1 MTTTAN
7 ARIETRRDDLE
18 PVIDDWSGW
27 MISGRVKSHV
37 SDSAYET
44 AARTPAQGIQDGID
58 AERLGYRRVYISE
71 RLNLKEAGAF
81 LGGIAAK
88 TSRLEV
94 GTAMATPG
102 YHHPLH
108 AAALGATMHA
118 CYGPRFI
125 LGVGKGSDTW
135 LTGTGML
142 EASYR
147 ALIDYVDIIRRL
159 WRGETVNYDGPA
171 GRYADM
177 DMQDV
182 YEGPAPQIWYGC
194 FGLTRAAQTAAAAF
208 DGVFLHPMFTPEAT
222 RGAVTRMREAC
233 ERIGRDPAS
242 LRIVQPIVTAPDLS
256 DYETRALTH
265 ARAVTYFQIP
275 GYGEALVQ
283 ANGWDPKIIDKIRSH
298 GQISGSSM
306 IADFRYHRV
315 QLMEVAKLVPDE
327 YMEASCGIGS
337 VDTVVQRAA
346 ALREAGADEI
356 ATYGS
361 TPMQNAG
368 VLKAWRARQAANQ
381 AVAVGSGV

>member
-1 MTTTAN
+1 MPTDV
-7 ARIETRRDDLE
+7 RIETRNPDLE

-27 MISGRVKSHV
+27 MISGRVKSQV
-37 SDSAYET
+37 SDSPYAT

-71 RLNLKEAGAF
+71 RMNLKEAGAF

-108 AAALGATMHA
+108 AAALGATMQA

-171 GRYADM
+171 GKYADM

-194 FGLTRAAQTAAAAF
+194 FGLTKAAQTAASAF
-208 DGVFLHPMFTPEAT
+208 DAVFLHPMFTPEAT
-222 RGAVTRMREAC
+222 HGAVTRMREAC
-233 ERIGRDPAS
+233 ERAGRDPDT
-242 LRIVQPIVTAPDLS
+242 LRIIQPIVTAPGLS
-256 DYETRALTH
+256 DYETRALCH
-265 ARAVTYFQIP
+265 ARAVTYLQIP

-283 ANGWDPKIIDKIRSH
+283 ANGWDPKIIDKVRGH
-298 GQISGSSM
+298 DQIGDSSV

-327 YMEASCGIGS
+327 YMERSCGIGS
-337 VDTVVQRAA
+337 VEQCLTVARS
-346 ALREAGADEI
+346 LREAGADEI

-361 TPMQNAG
+361 TPMQNAEL
-368 VLKAWRARQAANQ
+368 LKAWRASKSPAGAQPAR
-381 AVAVGSGV
+381 VG